1 MASNEELERRLA
13 DHPDDRATYE
23 VYADWLQ
30 TQGDPRG
37 ELIMLMLRAEDQPNA
52 RLAAQISAFQ
62 QRHVHD
68 LHVAFGGTLTWRRG
82 FVDRLEI
89 DRGQINE
96 TIPQV
101 LEPALHHASSTLISA
116 VGIRD
121 WSTTEV
127 LRSTLD
133 LLARRAPRA
142 LRRLQ
147 LSVSSELPGLAQLD
161 ALPNLTALTIASHG
175 GGATAAYNPIDLSW
189 ALGHQAT
196 RDIAHHTWPL
206 THLELDFGQ
215 GNAQFDDLRPL
226 FRRTD
231 TSLTH
236 FNVATR
242 SMTRSGFATELVG
255 SLVTSPLAGQLE
267 HLGLQI
273 ELSRADY
280 RTLLQ
285 HKHRFKRLHSAY
297 LPVQRNADKLVER
310 PTGYYR

>member
-1 MASNEELERRLA
+1 
-13 DHPDDRATYE
+13 
-23 VYADWLQ
+23 
-30 TQGDPRG
+30 
-37 ELIMLMLRAEDQPNA
+37 MLMLRAEDQPNA

-82 FVDRLEI
+82 FIDRLEI
-89 DRGQINE
+89 DRSQVSDS
-96 TIPQV
+96 IPLV
-101 LEPALHHASSTLISA
+101 LDPVVHHASCALISA
-116 VGIRD
+116 LGIRD
-121 WSTTEV
+121 WSTSDV

-133 LLARRAPRA
+133 LLARRAPRG

-147 LSVSSELPGLAQLD
+147 MSVSSELPGLAQLD
-161 ALPNLTALTIASHG
+161 ALPNLTSLTIASHG
-175 GGATAAYNPIDLSW
+175 GGPTATYNPIDLSW

-206 THLELDFGQ
+206 THLEIDFGH
-215 GNAQFDDLRPL
+215 GGAQFEDLRPL

-242 SMTRSGFATELVG
+242 SLTRTGFAAELVG
-255 SLVTSPLAGQLE
+255 ALVASPLAGQLE

-273 ELSRADY
+273 DLSRADY
-280 RTLLQ
+280 RTLIE
-285 HKHRFKRLHSAY
+285 HKHRFKRLRTAN

-310 PTGYYR
+310 STGYYR

>member
-1 MASNEELERRLA
+1 MARNEELERRLA
-13 DHPDDRATYE
+13 DHPEDRASYE

-30 TQGDPRG
+30 TQADPRG

-82 FVDRLEI
+82 FVDRLEL
-89 DRGQINE
+89 DRGQISDSV
-96 TIPQV
+96 PQV
-101 LEPALHHASSTLISA
+101 LEPVLHHPSCALISA
-116 VGIRD
+116 IGIRD

-127 LRSTLD
+127 LRETLD
-133 LLARRAPRA
+133 LLARRAPRG

-161 ALPNLTALTIASHG
+161 ALPNLTSLTIASHG
-175 GGATAAYNPIDLSW
+175 GGATAAYTPIDLSW

-196 RDIAHHTWPL
+196 RDIAHHNWPL
-206 THLELDFGQ
+206 THLEIDFGQ
-215 GNAQFDDLRPL
+215 GNAQFDDFRPL
-226 FRRTD
+226 FRRSD
-231 TSLTH
+231 TSITH
-236 FNVATR
+236 LNIATR

-267 HLGLQI
+267 HLGLQVD
-273 ELSRADY
+273 LSRADY
-280 RTLLQ
+280 RTLLE
-285 HKHRFKRLHSAY
+285 HKHRFKRLRTAN
-297 LPVQRNADKLVER
+297 LPVQRNAEKLLER
-310 PTGYYR
+310 STGYYR

>member
-1 MASNEELERRLA
+1 
-13 DHPDDRATYE
+13 
-23 VYADWLQ
+23 
-30 TQGDPRG
+30 RG
-37 ELIMLMLRAEDQPNA
+37 ELILLMLRAEDQPNA

-62 QRHVHD
+62 QRHVHE

-89 DRGQINE
+89 DRGQVNE
-96 TIPQV
+96 TIPEV
-101 LEPALHHASSTLISA
+101 LEPVLHHPSCALISA
-116 VGIRD
+116 IGIRD
-121 WSTTEV
+121 WSTSEV
-127 LRSTLD
+127 LRTTLD
-133 LLARRAPRA
+133 LLARRAPRG
-142 LRRLQ
+142 LRRLE

-161 ALPNLTALTIASHG
+161 ALPNLTSLTIASHG
-175 GGATAAYNPIDLSW
+175 GGPGPMYNPIDLSW

-196 RDIAHHTWPL
+196 RDIAHHGWPL

-215 GNAQFDDLRPL
+215 GSAQFDDLRPL
-226 FRRTD
+226 FRRTG

-273 ELSRADY
+273 DLSRADY
-280 RTLLQ
+280 RTLIE
-285 HKHRFKRLHSAY
+285 HKHRFKRLRSAN
-297 LPVQRNADKLVER
+297 LPVQRNADKLIER
-310 PTGYYR
+310 SSYYR

>member
-1 MASNEELERRLA
+1 MARNEELERRLA

-62 QRHVHD
+62 QRHVND

-101 LEPALHHASSTLISA
+101 LDPVLHHESCALISA

-127 LRSTLD
+127 LRATLD

-161 ALPNLTALTIASHG
+161 VLSNLTSLTIASHG
-175 GGATAAYNPIDLSW
+175 GGPTTVYNPIDLSW

-196 RDIAHHTWPL
+196 RDIAHHSWPL

-273 ELSRADY
+273 DLSRADY
-280 RTLLQ
+280 RTLLE
-285 HKHRFKRLHSAY
+285 HKHRFKRLRSAS

-310 PTGYYR
+310 STGYYR